1 MILDGFLAFSINQAI
16 TATAV
21 STNIIDLGITSGI
34 PSSALGGG
42 ARDIG
47 IGDDP
52 AMKLLVQ
59 VTTAFNNLT
68 SLNVTLQGAVDNG
81 AGAPAAFVNWWQPSA
96 AVVLANLTVG
106 ARLMDMDMPRP
117 PAGVAEP
124 RFLQLNYTVT
134 GTAPTAGTVSAFIVL
149 DRMDQF
155 YNGTQNNIMGG
166 YAPGIII
173 NN

>member
-1 MILDGFLAFSINQAI
+1 M
-16 TATAV
+16 
-21 STNIIDLGITSGI
+21 
-34 PSSALGGG
+34 
-42 ARDIG
+42 
-47 IGDDP
+47 
-52 AMKLLVQ
+52 
-59 VTTAFNNLT
+59 
-68 SLNVTLQGAVDNG
+68 DNG
-81 AGAPAAFVNWWQPSA
+81 AGAPAAFTNWWQPSTA
-96 AVVLANLTVG
+96 PVLANLTLG

-134 GTAPTAGTVSAFIVL
+134 GTAPTQGTVSAFIVL

-155 YNGTQNNIMGG
+155 YNGTANNIMGG